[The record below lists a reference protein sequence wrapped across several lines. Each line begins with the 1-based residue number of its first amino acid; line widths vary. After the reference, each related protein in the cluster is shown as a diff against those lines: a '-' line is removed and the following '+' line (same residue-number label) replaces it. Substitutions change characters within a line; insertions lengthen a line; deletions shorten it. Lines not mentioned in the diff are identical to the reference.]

1 MKFRINRLSF
11 AACFAGICAGFA
23 IVLVVA
29 QEPDSRGG
37 PSERLDVAGFLAG
50 GQLVFPENT
59 DRWVALGSTV
69 GGEYSDEAFTVEDL
83 RSIGVVQME
92 PSAYEYFLE
101 HRRYADG
108 TMLLLTFYGLQ
119 QKPEPVLQGF
129 VQGPVLQREIHMI
142 DRARFADEGRAFYVF
157 PGDSPAPALPMPTG
171 SECVVCHSEHGQF
184 DATFTQ
190 FYPALRDH
198 VAEVSR

>member
-1 MKFRINRLSF
+1 MRINRVSF
-11 AACFAGICAGFA
+11 AACVAGIGAGFA
-23 IVLVVA
+23 IMLGAA
-29 QEPDSRGG
+29 QEAGSGG
-37 PSERLDVAGFLAG
+37 GQSARLDVAGFLAG
-50 GQLVFPENT
+50 GQLTFPDNT
-59 DRWVALGSTV
+59 DRWVVLGSTV
-69 GGEYSDEAFTVEDL
+69 GGEYSDEAFTVDDL

-119 QKPEPVLQGF
+119 QKPQPALQGF

-142 DRARFADEGRAFYVF
+142 DKARFAEEGRAFYVF
-157 PGDSPAPALPMPTG
+157 PGSSPAPAAPMPTG

-198 VAEVSR
+198 VSGASR